1 MKTSKLKP
9 ITLILL
15 VAVLV
20 AGSDTLAT
28 DIATAEAGWAVKGTW
43 SDTCSCKVSCTCFMG
58 SGPTEHF
65 CEGSSL
71 VEIDEGH
78 YDGVELDGLKAMFSH
93 RIGQWARIYVADT
106 ATPEQVDALTAVI
119 PLTIPFIE
127 EKIIETVEVVPI
139 SVERTETTIRFSAP
153 ETTVELEIV
162 LGANGTPVSISNLPL
177 KGLPFPEVLDHR
189 QYKSI
194 LSKHESEAHHFEW
207 SDRNG
212 FVARVDRSGE
222 LPAQQHR
229 E

>member
-1 MKTSKLKP
+1 MKTSKLTP
-9 ITLILL
+9 ITLILVIAAL
-15 VAVLV
+15 GL
-20 AGSDTLAT
+20 GLGTLAADMT
-28 DIATAEAGWAVKGTW
+28 TPDAGWAVKGTW

-78 YDGVELDGLKAMFSH
+78 YGGVELDGLKAMFSH
-93 RIGQWARIYVADT
+93 RIGQWARIYVTDT
-106 ATPEQVDALTAVI
+106 ATAEQVDALAAVI

-127 EKIIETVEVVPI
+127 DKMIETVEVVPI
-139 SVERTETTIRFSAP
+139 SVERTETTVKFSAP

-162 LGANGTPVSISNLPL
+162 LGANGEPVSISNLPL

-189 QYKSI
+189 QYKSV
-194 LSKHESEAHHFEW
+194 LSKHQSEAHSFEW
-207 SDRNG
+207 SGRNG
-212 FVARVDRSGE
+212 LVAKVDRAGD
-222 LPAQQHR
+222 LPAEQHR